1 MYVYILYTH
10 RYICIY
16 IYIYKYIYGI
26 YIYIY
31 LCDSDIT
38 FVNKRVLD
46 YHIYR
51 RKEKIKYVGEK

>member
-1 MYVYILYTH
+1 MVY
-10 RYICIY
+10 
-16 IYIYKYIYGI
+16 I

-46 YHIYR
+46 YHIHSQ
-51 RKEKIKYVGEK
+51 KEKIKYVGEK